1 MFPTISQNLAKS
13 SVANSLEKV
22 IKIFFLFE
30 NKKVFSYQDQSM
42 RVHA

>member
-1 MFPTISQNLAKS
+1 MFPTVSQNLAKS

-22 IKIFFLFE
+22 IHFLLFE

>member
-1 MFPTISQNLAKS
+1 MFPTVSQNLAKS

-22 IKIFFLFE
+22 IIFFLFE
-30 NKKVFSYQDQSM
+30 NKKVFNYQDQSM